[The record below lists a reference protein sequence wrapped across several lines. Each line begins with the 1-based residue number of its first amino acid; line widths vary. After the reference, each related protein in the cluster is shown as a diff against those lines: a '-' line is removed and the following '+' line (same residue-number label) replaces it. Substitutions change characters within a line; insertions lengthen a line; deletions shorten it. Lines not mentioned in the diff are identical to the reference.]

1 MSATTIRCGAPTPT
15 GYCERKVAP
24 GHACAFHPDAGING
38 VEDSEPRLPATCE
51 CEEGLPVAD
60 SYGEVA
66 CVKCG
71 RSPNPNGVIGDPLMA
86 ALLSKRARDAALA
99 RSIIAGQQL
108 AMERERDQ

>member
-1 MSATTIRCGAPTPT
+1 MTETRRCGAPTPT
-15 GYCERKVAP
+15 GTCERKVGA
-24 GHACAFHPDAGING
+24 GHRCGFHPDHGVNG
-38 VEDSEPRLPATCE
+38 VEDSEPLVPATCE

-71 RSPNPNGVIGDPLMA
+71 RSPDPNGVIGDPLMA

-99 RSIIAGQQL
+99 RLLIAGQQM
-108 AMERERDQ
+108 AMEREADQ